1 MVAGG
6 GRVVEIS
13 DKGEDGIWDGEGWYE
28 KMQGGIYSVQKRVG
42 GIVFA
47 ADVSSMDCA
56 MCRCQGRMNALEEVI
71 GGSVATSTFRPPI
84 DDTLVVSE
92 NLDMDVGGAKVQDGE
107 DEQLETDALSPAN
120 VMAA

>member
-1 MVAGG
+1 MAEGSSKSVIKGRMASGTGKGG
-6 GRVVEIS
+6 MRRCR
-13 DKGEDGIWDGEGWYE
+13 
-28 KMQGGIYSVQKRVG
+28 GIYSVRKRVG
-42 GIVFA
+42 RIVFA
-47 ADVSSMDCA
+47 ADVSSMDCT
-56 MCRCQGRMNALEEVI
+56 MCRCQGRMNALEDVI

-92 NLDMDVGGAKVQDGE
+92 NLDMDVRGAKVQDGE